1 VSQFSKA
8 LASIKDAIPQALL
21 LNGHNPLTMLHKAL
35 STGLHEKTDEEC
47 LEIAHDVRVVLIE
60 LADRLGQLLK
70 DGRVSAVD

>member
-1 VSQFSKA
+1 
-8 LASIKDAIPQALL
+8 
-21 LNGHNPLTMLHKAL
+21 L

-70 DGRVSAVD
+70 DEAELNSAVTRLLAAKQDK